1 MEKVELTRKFTFE
14 MSHSLR
20 GYDGLCRNIHGHSY
34 KLYVTVEGEPS
45 RDESSP
51 KLGMVIDFSDLK
63 SIVNTLIVDRL
74 DHSYVVRKG
83 GDVEQLKAEGHRVI
97 ETDYQPTCEN
107 MVIDFAR
114 MIAPKLPKGVILKEI
129 KLYET
134 ENSYAV
140 YRMGSSVI

>member
-1 MEKVELTRKFTFE
+1 MTRKFTFE
-14 MSHSLR
+14 MSHSLC

-45 RDESSP
+45 CDENSP

-83 GDVEQLKAEGHRVI
+83 GDVRFLESEGHRVI
-97 ETDYQPTCEN
+97 QTEYQPTCEN
-107 MVIDFAR
+107 MVIDFAE
-114 MIAPKLPKGVILKEI
+114 MIAPKLPQGVILKEV

-140 YRMGSSVI
+140 YRP